1 VTQKEKEA
9 GNEAFKAGNFEEAL
23 RLYTQALERDPEN
36 KDVSSKLYN
45 NRAAVL
51 SKVRCCWC
59 TPWTPRHDW
68 LLSARLSGDLAFLFS
83 FGWLYRAVSHRIF
96 SFSLLQIGRNEEAVA
111 DLTKVPTAI
120 HCLRLEDMAA
130 GERERRAVLS

>member
-36 KDVSSKLYN
+36 KDVNSKLYN

-59 TPWTPRHDW
+59 TPWPQRHDW
-68 LLSARLSGDLAFLFS
+68 LLSARLSGDLAFLFLLIGCIAP
-83 FGWLYRAVSHRIF
+83 FPTEYFHF
-96 SFSLLQIGRNEEAVA
+96 PLLQIGRNDEAVA
-111 DLTKVPTAI
+111 DLTKVPRAI
-120 HCLRLEDMAA
+120 HCSRLEDMAR
-130 GERERRAVLS
+130 GEKERRAVLS